1 MNKKI
6 YVGGQIID
14 EWGTFKRNKRDI
26 IEEFENDEKR
36 YKLVKNFDGF
46 YNKALM
52 YENVDNNKNLILVS
66 YNTIVAEINGSKFVV
81 YGYYSQTTNKHI
93 DAFLNYFG
101 LKGMSKKEIEQN
113 ANKWLKVVE
122 NMKYNS

>member
-1 MNKKI
+1 MNNKI

-36 YKLVKNFDGF
+36 YKLVKNFNGY

-52 YENVDNNKNLILVS
+52 YENIDNNKNLILVS
-66 YNTIVAEINGSKFVV
+66 YNTIVAEINGDEFIV
-81 YGYYSQTTNKHI
+81 YGYYSRTTAKHI
-93 DAFLNYFG
+93 NEFLDYF
-101 LKGMSKKEIEQN
+101 LIKGMSKKEMEQN

-122 NMKYNS
+122 NMKYSL

>member
-1 MNKKI
+1 MKNV

-26 IEEFENDEKR
+26 IKEFENDGNK
-36 YKLVKNFDGF
+36 YILTKNFDGY

-52 YENVDNNKNLILVS
+52 YRNENTTFNYVLVS
-66 YNTIVAEINGSKFVV
+66 YNTIVAEIKKDKFII
-81 YGYYSQTTNKHI
+81 YGYYSQTTARHINK
-93 DAFLNYFG
+93 FLDHFG
-101 LKGMSKKEIEQN
+101 IKEMSKKEIEQN

-122 NMKYNS
+122 NVKYSL

>member
-1 MNKKI
+1 MKSNV

-26 IEEFENDEKR
+26 IKEFESDGNK
-36 YKLVKNFDGF
+36 YILTKNFNGY

-52 YENVDNNKNLILVS
+52 YQNVNNINNYILVS
-66 YNTIVAEINGSKFVV
+66 YNTIVAEINKDKFII

-93 DAFLNYFG
+93 DAFLNWFG
-101 LKGMSKKEIEQN
+101 LKRMLKKAIIEN
-113 ANKWLKVVE
+113 SNKWL
-122 NMKYNS
+122 NMKDYVL